1 MIDHDRFS
9 NQQKSLIFLIAS
21 LGKGVLCM
29 ALELAEPF
37 AHFPENQRGLRS
49 SGEKEMWG
57 GGNRRSRNKEGKA
70 Q

>member
-1 MIDHDRFS
+1 MIAR
-9 NQQKSLIFLIAS
+9 

-29 ALELAEPF
+29 VLELAEPF
-37 AHFPENQRGLRS
+37 AHFTENQRGLRS
-49 SGEKEMWG
+49 SGEKEVWG